1 MTLALVAAPEEGVAV
16 ITLNRPEKKNAL
28 SIALRDAVSDA
39 VEGLGADPACRVIIL
54 TGAGDFFSAGFD
66 LKEFAGDEA
75 HQAQLWASSDRYH
88 KALLYSPLPVLAAIN
103 GPALAGGF
111 DTAVLCDLRIGS
123 TACRFAHPESAW
135 ADVVYAPL
143 RELVGAALARDLALT
158 GRAVEAEEAL
168 RLNLITRLVPPADLM
183 PVARDIARTIAKTPR
198 EILLRQ
204 RQKFMDRAAIP
215 FSRTLA
221 L

>member
-39 VEGLGADPACRVIIL
+39 VESLAAHPDCRVILL

-66 LKEFAGDEA
+66 LKEFQGDEA
-75 HQAQLWASSDRYH
+75 HQARLWASSDRYH
-88 KALLYSPLPVLAAIN
+88 KALLYCPLPTIAAIN

-111 DTAVLCDLRIGS
+111 DTAVLCDLRIM
-123 TACRFAHPESAW
+123 AANARFAHPEYAW

-143 RELVGAALARDLALT
+143 RELVGGAVARDLVLT

-168 RLNLITRLVPPADLM
+168 KLNLVSRVVPPEQLLPAAIAM
-183 PVARDIARTIAKTPR
+183 ARGIAKAPR
-198 EILLRQ
+198 AQLLRQ
-204 RQKFMDRAAIP
+204 KAKFLDRAGIP
-215 FSRTLA
+215 FARTLA